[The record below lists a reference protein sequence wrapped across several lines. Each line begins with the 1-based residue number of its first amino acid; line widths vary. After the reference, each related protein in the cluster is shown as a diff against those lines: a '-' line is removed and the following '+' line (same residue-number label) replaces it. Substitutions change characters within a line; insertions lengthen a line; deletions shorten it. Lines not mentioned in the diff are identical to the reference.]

1 VLVAAIN
8 RADEL
13 ALAME
18 ARGYRSGAPR
28 TFFTRT
34 SFDLRAQLFTVGS
47 TLALLAI
54 FYATNR

>member
-1 VLVAAIN
+1 VAAIN

-28 TFFTRT
+28 SCYTTIR
-34 SFDLRAQLFTVGS
+34 FDGQSWLFAVGS
-47 TLALLAI
+47 LVLLI
-54 FYATNR
+54 GVYYLTGHYA